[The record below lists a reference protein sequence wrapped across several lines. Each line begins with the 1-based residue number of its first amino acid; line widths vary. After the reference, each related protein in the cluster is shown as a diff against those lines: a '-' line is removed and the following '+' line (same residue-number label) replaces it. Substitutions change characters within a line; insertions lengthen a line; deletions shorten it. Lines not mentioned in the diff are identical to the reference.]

1 MLPIVIAAVFS
12 APNVILI
19 SVDTLR
25 ADHLGFY
32 GYSSPTSPNLD
43 QLATRALVFDDMICE
58 VPLTGPSFCSMMTSQ
73 YPRSTGVTRNGVRLP
88 EDVPTVAESFSA
100 AGYETICVT
109 SNWTL
114 KAKLSGLDRGFE
126 EYDDRFREK
135 RWGILKSERAG
146 DEVTRIAL
154 ELLEARDPERPL
166 FAWFH
171 YSDPHAPYKMHRGFE
186 VTDAKDVPD
195 GRGGQVVVK
204 YDSEIAYTDSLI
216 AEVLAALPSENT
228 YVVFVSDHGES
239 LWEHDYL
246 GHGRRIYQPGLRIPF
261 MISGFD
267 ISPGRSDARVRG
279 IDVGPTLLG
288 LAGLDVPPGM
298 QGLDLVHADVPDTR
312 ARVIET
318 YGGAVLNVPGAK
330 EIMSNMGPQLQGI
343 LIDDW
348 KLVLDGKR
356 TELFRL
362 DRDPGELEN
371 LAQLHPE
378 LVTRLRKNIQRWSDA
393 VANRMPEEAELSKED
408 LEALESLGYIE

>member
-1 MLPIVIAAVFS
+1 MFPILIAAVFS

-25 ADHLGFY
+25 ADHFGFY

-43 QLATRALVFDDMICE
+43 RLATRSLVFDDAICE
-58 VPLTGPSFCSMMTSQ
+58 VPLTGPSFCSMMTSR
-73 YPRSTGVTRNGVRLP
+73 YPRATGVTRNGVRLP
-88 EDVPTVAESFSA
+88 EDVPTVAEIYSA

-109 SNWTL
+109 SNWTR
-114 KAKLSGLDRGFE
+114 KAKLSGLDRGFD

-135 RWGILKSERAG
+135 RWGIIKSERAA

-154 ELLEARDPERPL
+154 ELLEARDPQRPL

-171 YSDPHAPYKMHRGFE
+171 YSDPHAPYEMHRGFD
-186 VTDAKDVPD
+186 VTDPKDVPD
-195 GRGGQVVVK
+195 GRVGRVTVR
-204 YDSEIAYTDSLI
+204 YDSEIAYTDSSI
-216 AEVLAALPSENT
+216 AEVLAALPSQNT
-228 YVVFVSDHGES
+228 YVVFVADHGES

-261 MISGFD
+261 MISGPG
-267 ISPGRSDARVRG
+267 IQPGRSEARVRG
-279 IDVGPTLLG
+279 LDVGPTLLG
-288 LAGLDVPPGM
+288 LAGLDAAPGM
-298 QGLDLVHADVPDTR
+298 QGVDVLSADIPATR

-330 EIMSNMGPQLQGI
+330 ELMTNMGPQLQGI

-348 KLVLDGKR
+348 KLVLGGKR

-362 DRDPGELEN
+362 DEDPDELEN
-371 LAQLHPE
+371 LAHLHPE
-378 LVTRLRKNIQRWSDA
+378 LVTKLTQGIQRWSDA
-393 VANRMPEEAELSKED
+393 VANRMSDEAELSEED